1 MGQGCGCPVSGV
13 VARKDC
19 GSVWEKREGDGGRM
33 GVQAMQQEAADGLV
47 GSARKKRELFTTEPW
62 LQ

>member
-1 MGQGCGCPVSGV
+1 MVT
-13 VARKDC
+13 RKDR
-19 GSVWEKREGDGGRM
+19 GSVWEKTEGDGGRM

-47 GSARKKRELFTTEPW
+47 GSARKKRELFTAEPW